1 MMQLRYQ
8 GQPDATAAKHSTFY
22 QWTVTFYSMR
32 QGMGRNVTK

>member
-32 QGMGRNVTK
+32 QGMGRNV